1 MSAAYPLEALL
12 GIRERRADDRR
23 RDLALRQAAL
33 AQARAA
39 LDEAVRQCEEYRK
52 YMDAEISARSDRLI
66 GQTLGKE
73 ALEEFKRG
81 LESLK
86 FKLADLELAAERARG
101 DLRKAADEE
110 KQARACLREAVLET
124 EKIKAHRK
132 IWQAAQRLE
141 QERAED
147 LELEDFSPRK
157 PPAP

>member
-23 RDLALRQAAL
+23 RDLSL
-33 AQARAA
+33 AQSRLSQARSA
-39 LDEAVRQCEEYRK
+39 LDEALRQCAEYRD
-52 YMDAEISARSDRLI
+52 YMNREISSRSDRLI
-66 GQTLGKE
+66 GQTLGRE
-73 ALEEFKRG
+73 ALEEFKRS
-81 LESLK
+81 LEALK
-86 FKLADLELAAERARG
+86 FRLADLELAAERARSEAKEAERAE
-101 DLRKAADEE
+101 RKAQEA
-110 KQARACLREAVLET
+110 LRQAVLEA